1 MMAIAAVALVGA
13 GLAGAATH
21 TYVAAACAALLD
33 GAGAPIAAPQ
43 DITVNV
49 SAPATAESGDTV
61 TITFP
66 GVTNSLPAVN
76 IVPIL
81 SYQDLKTTFK
91 ITGSTFVAGTATHSG
106 NAKIDGVN
114 TAQTESITDPHTLVV
129 TNAGPMPPGDLVPAQ
144 VSVHTVAGAIGST
157 IEITGDEVQTTA
169 NLGGFLTGHFAAAT
183 CPLPGDILSS
193 TAVLAPPPPGAPDVQ
208 PDTGNASHGAAVTI
222 DVLGNDDGGTD
233 QPDPDSLEITTDP
246 DHGTATVTAAHK
258 ILYTPEPGYA
268 GIDAFQYQVCAVSS
282 GPCAITVVNVTV
294 TAAPTTTTTTTTT
307 TVAPTTTTTVFNGLA
322 QTGSSS
328 SVPLSALGVLMSI
341 VGGIA
346 VALFRAGR
354 DYRLPQ

>member
-1 MMAIAAVALVGA
+1 VRTTKVIAAAMMTAAAVAIVGVA
-13 GLAGAATH
+13 PVGAATH
-21 TYVAAACAALLD
+21 TYVAAPCAALLD
-33 GAGAPIAAPQ
+33 GGGAPIAAPQ

-49 SAPATAESGDTV
+49 SAPATAETGDTV

-66 GVTNSLPAVN
+66 GVTNTLPAVN

-81 SYQDLKTTFK
+81 SYQDLTTTFK
-91 ITGSTFVAGTATHSG
+91 ITGSTFVGGSATHSG

-114 TAQTESITDPHTLVV
+114 TAQTETITDPHTLVV
-129 TNAGPMPPGDLVPAQ
+129 TNAGPMPPGDLVPAT
-144 VSVHTVAGAIGST
+144 VTVHTVAGADGTT

-169 NLGGFLTGHFAAAT
+169 NLGGGLAGHFAAAT
-183 CPLPGDILSS
+183 CPLPGDVLSS
-193 TAVLAPPPPGAPDVQ
+193 TAVLAPPPPGAPDAQ
-208 PDTGNASHGAAVTI
+208 PDTGNATHGAAVTI

-268 GIDAFQYQVCAVSS
+268 GIDSFQYQVCAVSS

-294 TAAPTTTTTTTTT
+294 TAAPITTTTTTTT
-307 TVAPTTTTTVFNGLA
+307 TVAPTTTTTVL
-322 QTGSSS
+322 TGS
-328 SVPLSALGVLMSI
+328 PRPGRRRACHCRHSAC
-341 VGGIA
+341 
-346 VALFRAGR
+346 
-354 DYRLPQ
+354 